1 MALACPRCGT
11 QNPDGNRFCLSCGNP
26 LVAPPPAVAVP
37 VGAAPASPFTQPP
50 PAYVTPPPAAYAPPP
65 GPPPAYQ
72 TPYYTPQ
79 PGYAPPPVHRTPML
93 AIVGVVVALVLVMAG
108 VGTVIAVGLSR
119 SSNNQ
124 AGVNTAGELSS
135 PSPAGSPSPIP
146 TPSVQAAASTASSSG
161 GTVTVPVPDGWSV
174 QSTDA
179 DSVSMLDPDST
190 GAIEISSG
198 SVSPPTTAVQAK
210 AQVDA
215 GFKQQFPDT
224 KPCAGTGTSN
234 ASIGGV
240 TGIEWQLCFTV
251 TSGAQAV
258 PFGALLFVATNGAG
272 TVGYAVA
279 IIAPAGNLSA
289 AVTESAPILKGII
302 WHLK

>member
-11 QNPDGNRFCLSCGNP
+11 QNPDGNQFCLACGNP
-26 LVAPPPAVAVP
+26 LAAPPPAPAVP
-37 VGAAPASPFTQPP
+37 VGGAPASPFTQPP
-50 PAYVTPPPAAYAPPP
+50 PAYVAPPAAGFAPPP
-65 GPPPAYQ
+65 PPPAYQ
-72 TPYYTPQ
+72 TPFYSPQ
-79 PGYAPPPVHRTPML
+79 PGYAPAPVHRTPWL
-93 AIVGVVVALVLVMAG
+93 AIIGVVVALVVVMAG
-108 VGTVIAVGLSR
+108 VGTVLAVGLSR
-119 SSNNQ
+119 STGNQ
-124 AGVNTAGELSS
+124 AANSVGELPS

-146 TPSVQAAASTASSSG
+146 TPSIQASTGTASSSN

-179 DSVSMLDPDST
+179 DSVALLDPNST
-190 GAIEISSG
+190 GAIEVSSG
-198 SVSPPTTAVQAK
+198 SVSPPTTALQAK
-210 AQVDA
+210 NEVDA

-224 KPCAGTGTSN
+224 KPCAGSKTSN

-251 TSGAQAV
+251 TSGAQAE

-272 TVGYAVA
+272 TTGYGVE

-289 AVTESAPILKGII
+289 AVAESAPILKGIV

>member
-11 QNPDGNRFCLSCGNP
+11 QNPDGNQFCLACGNP
-26 LVAPPPAVAVP
+26 LVAPPPVPAVP
-37 VGAAPASPFTQPP
+37 VGSAPASPFMQPP
-50 PAYVTPPPAAYAPPP
+50 PAYAPPPAAGYAPPP

-72 TPYYTPQ
+72 SPYYAPQ
-79 PGYAPPPVHRTPML
+79 PGYAPPPVHRTPWL
-93 AIVGVVVALVLVMAG
+93 AIIGVVVALVLVMAG
-108 VGTVIAVGLSR
+108 VGTVLAVGLSR
-119 SSNNQ
+119 SNNNQ
-124 AGVNTAGELSS
+124 AVNTVGDLTS
-135 PSPAGSPSPIP
+135 PSPAGTPSPIP
-146 TPSVQAAASTASSSG
+146 TPSVQASAGTASSSG

-179 DSVSMLDPDST
+179 DSVSLIDPDST
-190 GAIEISSG
+190 GAIEVSSG
-198 SVSPPTTAVQAK
+198 SVSPPTTALQAK
-210 AQVDA
+210 DQVDA

-224 KPCAGTGTSN
+224 KPCAGSGTTN

-240 TGIEWQLCFTV
+240 TGIEWQMCFTV

-258 PFGALLFVATNGAG
+258 PFAALLFVATNGAG

-279 IIAPAGNLSA
+279 ILAPAGNLGT
-289 AVTESAPILKGII
+289 AVSESAPILKGIV